1 MYIPM
6 GFIYLSILYV
16 VFNSI
21 FIALAAG
28 ATLAFVIYALFMVF
42 TLQSKN
48 SLKYTLNTL
57 SILTVVVPAI
67 YVLVDFY
74 TTR

>member
-16 VFNSI
+16 VFNSV

-28 ATLAFVIYALFMVF
+28 ATLAFVVYALFMVF